1 MTATIT
7 NLNPPTRE
15 RFDMSYAHA
24 FRSFCS
30 NWRTR
35 RRCEARARE
44 LENVLRDMDPTLCRD
59 LGFDLMAG
67 PRGDPTARS
76 SHALIQAVAIA
87 FSSEDGES
95 QEIPRANRRP
105 PAGARNTQ
113 TFRRLS

>member
-1 MTATIT
+1 MTGTIT
-7 NLNPPTRE
+7 NVNPPPKE
-15 RFDMSYAHA
+15 RFDMSYADA

-35 RRCEARARE
+35 RRREARARE

-67 PRGDPTARS
+67 PRSDPTARS

-95 QEIPRANRRP
+95 EETPRAHRRP
-105 PAGARNTQ
+105 RAGAHNIQ
-113 TFRRLS
+113 IFRRLS